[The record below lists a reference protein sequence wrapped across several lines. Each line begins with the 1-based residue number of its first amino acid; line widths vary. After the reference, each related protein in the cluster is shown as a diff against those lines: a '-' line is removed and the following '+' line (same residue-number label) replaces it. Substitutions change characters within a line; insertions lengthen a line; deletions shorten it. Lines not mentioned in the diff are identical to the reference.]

1 VKTNVNPKPNQAA
14 RHPVLDS
21 IRFSPIATVVSDPT
35 KPDNPLIAVNAA
47 FCTLTGYTE
56 DEVIGRNCRFL
67 RGPDTENAQTEK
79 LRSAVHG
86 QHPALA
92 ELINYRKDGTPFR
105 NAVMIA
111 PLFDNDGN
119 LELFVG
125 SQIEVL
131 PEEDRRPTFA
141 PPARDFAADGPRFPD
156 KADCLSIVLKRKNGS
171 DAPHADVQETVDVK
185 CGRCCPHSGRSRALT
200 DGTGRCD
207 GTLYAFAITHNR
219 IALANPHGVPD
230 SRRSTSICATNA
242 LTGKSFCSAARFNAS
257 QKSGSRLIEV

>member
-1 VKTNVNPKPNQAA
+1 MKTNVNPKPNQAA

-131 PEEDRRPTFA
+131 PEEESIGLVRQQQAAQIVERLSPRQREILQQM
-141 PPARDFAADGPRFPD
+141 ARGFRTKQIAYRLSLSEKTVQMHRMLMFKKLSTSNAAD
-156 KADCLSIVLKRKNGS
+156 AV
-171 DAPHADVQETVDVK
+171 
-185 CGRCCPHSGRSRALT
+185 
-200 DGTGRCD
+200 
-207 GTLYAFAITHNR
+207 R
-219 IALANPHGVPD
+219 IAVEAGL
-230 SRRSTSICATNA
+230 
-242 LTGKSFCSAARFNAS
+242 
-257 QKSGSRLIEV
+257 

>member
-1 VKTNVNPKPNQAA
+1 MKTNVNPKPSRAT

-47 FCTLTGYTE
+47 FCALTGYTE

-67 RGPDTENAQTEK
+67 RGPDTENGQTEK
-79 LRSAVHG
+79 LRSAVYG

-111 PLFDNDGN
+111 PLFDDDGN
-119 LELFVG
+119 IELFVG

-131 PEEDRRPTFA
+131 PEEESIGLVRQQQAAQIVDRLSPRQREILQQM
-141 PPARDFAADGPRFPD
+141 ARGFRTKQIAYRLSLSEKTVQMHRMLMFKKLSTSNAAD
-156 KADCLSIVLKRKNGS
+156 AV
-171 DAPHADVQETVDVK
+171 
-185 CGRCCPHSGRSRALT
+185 
-200 DGTGRCD
+200 
-207 GTLYAFAITHNR
+207 R
-219 IALANPHGVPD
+219 IAVEAGL
-230 SRRSTSICATNA
+230 
-242 LTGKSFCSAARFNAS
+242 
-257 QKSGSRLIEV
+257 